1 MLQLSVLRND
11 PAFVK
16 ERLAVKH
23 CKQLDLVDSIIA
35 LDDQRK
41 KLQLDF
47 DTTQAKVNAA
57 SKEIGKMMASGN
69 AAGAEAIKQEVAGWK
84 ESLDPIKT
92 QMAEIETSLT
102 NQLLQLPNLPGAPVP
117 IGKTPEDNVVV
128 KTGGPTATLPTGA
141 MPHWDLSL
149 IHI

>member
-57 SKEIGKMMASGN
+57 SKEIPIWFARQ
-69 AAGAEAIKQEVAGWK
+69 IKIKSAN
-84 ESLDPIKT
+84 PISYGRFFSKSYFLNDWYSW
-92 QMAEIETSLT
+92 IF
-102 NQLLQLPNLPGAPVP
+102 VD
-117 IGKTPEDNVVV
+117 IDN
-128 KTGGPTATLPTGA
+128 
-141 MPHWDLSL
+141 
-149 IHI
+149 